1 MAGLGIRETSRRMS
15 IERLVDGH
23 KGNES
28 QQHRVPVILGPI
40 HETICQLSDC
50 PTLLFGICAEG
61 GSAREAR
68 GKGGRGNDEH
78 VRWYRLEM
86 GMEFALPPVTC
97 SACQ

>member
-1 MAGLGIRETSRRMS
+1 MTSLGIRETSRRKS

-61 GSAREAR
+61 GSAR
-68 GKGGRGNDEH
+68 KGG
-78 VRWYRLEM
+78 
-86 GMEFALPPVTC
+86 TT
-97 SACQ
+97 ST

>member
-1 MAGLGIRETSRRMS
+1 M
-15 IERLVDGH
+15 
-23 KGNES
+23 
-28 QQHRVPVILGPI
+28 PVILGPI
-40 HETICQLSDC
+40 HEAICQLTDC
-50 PTLLFGICAEG
+50 PALLFGICAEG
-61 GSAREAR
+61 GSAQEAR